1 MENLTC
7 RKLFGYSIPRAFSK
21 GSGQNTD
28 MAHEG
33 HRGGGGVGVTWVGGS
48 ETCSHSLYRN
58 QISVFKEIVE
68 HL

>member
-33 HRGGGGVGVTWVGGS
+33 HRGGGGGG
-48 ETCSHSLYRN
+48 LG
-58 QISVFKEIVE
+58 
-68 HL
+68 